1 LVAFAGCQHCSVA
14 SVHVLELLGPCRG
27 YKPSHAAD
35 ESAAMTMIGSDVQD
49 MHVLWYWFVSQ
60 SSAKMDL
67 LQPGIGRTFWGFAGA
82 TYIIGGACLLAMTAC
97 SGTGR

>member
-1 LVAFAGCQHCSVA
+1 M
-14 SVHVLELLGPCRG
+14 
-27 YKPSHAAD
+27 
-35 ESAAMTMIGSDVQD
+35 AMMIGSDVQG